1 MTMTK
6 TESFNRLT
14 NAPKAAK
21 TLSLTA
27 AIADGADDSF
37 IVDIYTPVTL
47 DGGGTADKTLFRVAL
62 PYTILE
68 SEIEATITL
77 NSLIYAFSGNAT
89 TYSVGGTIPSLNVAR
104 KENVVYLDAFLT
116 AAGDTRDDP
125 A

>member
-1 MTMTK
+1 MTK

-21 TLSLTA
+21 TLPLTA

-37 IVDIYTPVTL
+37 IVDIFTPVSL
-47 DGGGTADKTLFRVAL
+47 DGGGTANKVLFRVSL

-68 SEIEATITL
+68 SQTEATITL
-77 NSLIYAFSGNAT
+77 NSLIYAFAGNAT
-89 TYSVGGTIPSLNVAR
+89 TYSAGGITPALSVAK
-104 KENVVYLDAFLT
+104 KENTIYLDAFLT